1 MKLTKV
7 IYCILFFT
15 IFSFDL
21 LMSPVYSLNI
31 EEDDLEDDVVNME
44 NANNFEG
51 NRYLIDNL
59 KVDARCAIA
68 IDGETNQ
75 ILFAQSLVL
84 CLNQVMMLLL
94 LLLKI

>member
-44 NANNFEG
+44 KANNFEG

-59 KVDARCAIA
+59 KVRCLFPNKNI
-68 IDGETNQ
+68 
-75 ILFAQSLVL
+75 IL
-84 CLNQVMMLLL
+84 
-94 LLLKI
+94 

>member
-44 NANNFEG
+44 NANNF
-51 NRYLIDNL
+51 
-59 KVDARCAIA
+59 
-68 IDGETNQ
+68 
-75 ILFAQSLVL
+75 
-84 CLNQVMMLLL
+84 
-94 LLLKI
+94 